1 MGDAVAVDHTAAQ
14 SSARQPS
21 HEPREVVDGVGGDVG
36 AGASGAKLVQDPGDC
51 RERSAVERF
60 GTVRRHDGIEYER
73 FETTG
78 PLWLA
83 AYCGVSPSAPP
94 LLMRACAPVMNDLSS
109 MSFTS
114 GIGVSLNSAG
124 YCCVAILPKTV

>member
-1 MGDAVAVDHTAAQ
+1 MARESFNSDIVRAPSLVKVALPV
-14 SSARQPS
+14 S
-21 HEPREVVDGVGGDVG
+21 
-36 AGASGAKLVQDPGDC
+36 KL
-51 RERSAVERF
+51 
-60 GTVRRHDGIEYER
+60 IEYDR

-94 LLMRACAPVMNDLSS
+94 LLMRACAPVMKDLSS
-109 MSFTS
+109 ISFTS

-124 YCCVAILPKTV
+124 YCWVAMLPNTGYVDRKLSLVPGSRPNKIRLSARLLTVD